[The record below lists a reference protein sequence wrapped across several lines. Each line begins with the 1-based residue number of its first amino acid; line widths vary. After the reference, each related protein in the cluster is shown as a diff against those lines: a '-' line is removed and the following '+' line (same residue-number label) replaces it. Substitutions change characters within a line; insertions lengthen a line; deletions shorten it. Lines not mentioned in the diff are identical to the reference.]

1 MARYTGP
8 VCRLCRREGMKL
20 FLKGQRCFTEK
31 CAVEK
36 RNFVPGEHGRIMRQR
51 KLIGYGLQLR
61 EKQKVKRMYGVLENQ
76 FRRYFKMAARRK
88 GVTGT
93 LLLQFLERRLDNV
106 VYRIGFATSRN
117 QARQLVRHG
126 HVQVNGRKVNVP
138 SFLCSKDDEI
148 SIREKSRKNPF
159 ILSSVESM
167 AGRGVPSW
175 LNLEGENLK
184 GQVLELPSR
193 EDIQAP
199 IEESLIVE
207 LYSK

>member
-1 MARYTGP
+1 MDDRGVERGITVLDQAVNSEAWASTP
-8 VCRLCRREGMKL
+8 VQDREQLEFASIYAEAGEIA
-20 FLKGQRCFTEK
+20 LKAGQGCD
-31 CAVEK
+31 
-36 RNFVPGEHGRIMRQR
+36 
-51 KLIGYGLQLR
+51 
-61 EKQKVKRMYGVLENQ
+61 
-76 FRRYFKMAARRK
+76 RRK

-93 LLLQFLERRLDNV
+93 LLLQYLERRLDNV

-138 SFLCSKDDEI
+138 SFLCSKDDEVG
-148 SIREKSRKNPF
+148 IREKSRKNPF

-175 LNLEGENLK
+175 LKLEGDNLK